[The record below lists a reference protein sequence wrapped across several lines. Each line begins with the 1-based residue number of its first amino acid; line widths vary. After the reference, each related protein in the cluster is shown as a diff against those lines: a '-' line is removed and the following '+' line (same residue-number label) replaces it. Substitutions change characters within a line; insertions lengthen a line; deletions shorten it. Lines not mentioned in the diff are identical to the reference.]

1 MRSKSY
7 ELGIMKAKLIAE
19 TRIEEVE
26 ALRGLG
32 EKQTTEIG
40 KRKWDGAKKLGNK
53 GADEAQKA

>member
-1 MRSKSY
+1 
-7 ELGIMKAKLIAE
+7 MKAKLIAE